1 MPKFFQRSSGWVV
14 AVIGLITIIIA
25 VLLLAQPSNRP
36 SPSEGVTAAV
46 PTLAATTTPVPL
58 STATWTPTFLPA
70 ATDTPLP
77 PTSTAGPL
85 PTPVESP
92 GPIPDVSGETP
103 LYTFRIINIYPHDSN
118 AYTQGLIYQ
127 DDIFY
132 EGTGLRGQST
142 LRKVEV
148 ETGQVFQL
156 LRLADE
162 LFGEG
167 ITIFGDRIIQLTWQE
182 HIGFVYDKNSFE
194 LQQEFTYP
202 TEGWGLTHDGERL
215 IMSDG
220 TALLYF
226 RDPANLTEIGRVEVF
241 DENGPVI
248 LLNELEYINGE
259 VFANIY
265 RTDRIARIDPQTGR
279 VLGWIDLTGL
289 LTPEDRL
296 QPVDVLNGIAY
307 DAEADRLFVTGK
319 LWPKLFEIEL
329 IPVE

>member
-1 MPKFFQRSSGWVV
+1 M
-14 AVIGLITIIIA
+14 AAIGLMTIIIA
-25 VLLLAQPSNRP
+25 VLLLAQPSNQPAP
-36 SPSEGVTAAV
+36 SADESAAS
-46 PTLAATTTPVPL
+46 PTPAATTTPIRLP
-58 STATWTPTFLPA
+58 TATPIPTFLPA
-70 ATDTPLP
+70 LTDTPLP
-77 PTSTAGPL
+77 PTASPL
-85 PTPVESP
+85 PTPA
-92 GPIPDVSGETP
+92 ETP
-103 LYTFRIINIYPHDSN
+103 SLIPILTGQTPFYTYRIVNTYPHDPG

-148 ETGQVFQL
+148 ETGQVLQL
-156 LRLADE
+156 LRLPDE

-167 ITIFGDRIIQLTWQE
+167 ITIFGDRLIQLTWQAR
-182 HIGFVYDKNSFE
+182 IGFVYDKNSFE

-220 TALLYF
+220 TATLYF
-226 RDPANLTEIGRVEVF
+226 RNPVTLAETGQVEVF

-289 LTPEDRL
+289 LGPEDRT

-307 DAEADRLFVTGK
+307 DVETGRLFVTGK

>member
-1 MPKFFQRSSGWVV
+1 MPKFFQRSSNWVI
-14 AVIGLITIIIA
+14 AAIGLITIIIA
-25 VLLLAQPSNRP
+25 ALMLTQPPNQPAP
-36 SPSEGVTAAV
+36 SADVTAVA
-46 PTLAATTTPVPL
+46 PTLAV
-58 STATWTPTFLPA
+58 TATPAPLPTPTPIA
-70 ATDTPLP
+70 MATDTSSP
-77 PTSTAGPL
+77 PAPTVSPRQ
-85 PTPVESP
+85 TPVESP
-92 GPIPDVSGETP
+92 SPTPNVSGKTP
-103 LYTFRIINIYPHDSN
+103 LYTYRIINTYPHDTN

-127 DDIFY
+127 DGIFY
-132 EGTGLRGQST
+132 EGTGLRGDST

-148 ETGQVFQL
+148 ETGQVLQIL
-156 LRLADE
+156 NLADE

-167 ITIFGDRIIQLTWQE
+167 VTIFGDRIIQLTWQK

-202 TEGWGLTHDGERL
+202 TEGWGLTHDGQRL

-220 TALLYF
+220 TPILYF
-226 RDPANLTEIGRVEVF
+226 RDPATLAEIGRVEVF

-289 LTPEDRL
+289 LSPEDRL

-307 DAEADRLFVTGK
+307 DAETDRLFVTGK

>member
-14 AVIGLITIIIA
+14 AAIGLMTIIIA
-25 VLLLAQPSNRP
+25 ALLLAQPSNQPAP
-36 SPSEGVTAAV
+36 SADVTAA
-46 PTLAATTTPVPL
+46 TSTPVPL
-58 STATWTPTFLPA
+58 PTATLALTSRPA
-70 ATDTPLP
+70 ATDIALAPA
-77 PTSTAGPL
+77 PTVSSL
-85 PTPVESP
+85 PTPVESSS
-92 GPIPDVSGETP
+92 PIPNISGETP
-103 LYTFRIINIYPHDSN
+103 LYTFRIINTYPHDSN

-148 ETGQVFQL
+148 ETGQVFQI
-156 LRLADE
+156 LRLPDE

-167 ITIFGDRIIQLTWQE
+167 VTIFGDRIIQLTWQE
-182 HIGFVYDKNSFE
+182 HIGFIYDKNSFE

-202 TEGWGLTHDGERL
+202 TEGWGLTHDGQRL

-220 TALLYF
+220 TPILYF
-226 RDPANLTEIGRVEVF
+226 RDPVTLAEIGRVEVF

-265 RTDRIARIDPQTGR
+265 RTDRIARIAPQTGQ

-289 LTPEDRL
+289 LSPEDRL

-307 DAEADRLFVTGK
+307 DAETNRLFVTGK